1 MDIKIIYEDN
11 DVLIVDKPAGIVV
24 FCEAPVR
31 SPQAKEGNIYLID
44 ELIKIQYPKTGEHI
58 LARSHY
64 RKILPY
70 LIEKHLSFSF
80 SDLEAFGSNS
90 SGIGLSEKDG
100 VYSLALKHTPT
111 GKVGTI
117 VLPASFGS
125 WLDALRER
133 LAAKTD
139 GEEA

>member
-1 MDIKIIYEDN
+1 MAYRDIDGN
-11 DVLIVDKPAGIVV
+11 DVDGNGKPLG
-24 FCEAPVR
+24 
-31 SPQAKEGNIYLID
+31 SPMKTASSHNADLTGRVEMMID